1 MRLELKNRRFLF
13 NLFLVATGAALFVRV
28 VIIEDYR
35 IASNS
40 MFPNLATGDVV
51 FVSKSAFNL
60 RLPFSALE
68 IMKFSNPKR
77 SQIVAFTL
85 PDRNSAT
92 YVKRIVAVAGDRLE
106 VRAGDLYINGQ
117 LSNYQEP
124 SKNQR
129 QLTQSKAIIKIEQIT
144 GGKAYLIQ
152 QDQEHI
158 QNYGPVDIPPEHF
171 FVMGDNRIESVDSR
185 VWGPIPFSCL
195 KGLVLISS

>member
-1 MRLELKNRRFLF
+1 MRLELKDRRFLF

-28 VIIEDYR
+28 FIVEDYR

-40 MFPNLATGDVV
+40 MFPNLTSGEVV

-60 RLPFSALE
+60 RFPFSALE
-68 IMKFSNPKR
+68 IIKFSYPKR

-92 YVKRIVAVAGDRLE
+92 YVKRVVAVAGDRLE

-124 SKNQR
+124 SKPQR
-129 QLTQSKAIIKIEQIT
+129 QLTQSKAVIKFEQIS
-144 GGKAYLIQ
+144 GNRHYLIQ

-158 QNYGPVDIPPEHF
+158 QNYGPVDIPAEHF
-171 FVMGDNRIESVDSR
+171 FVMGDNRLESVDSR
-185 VWGPIPFSCL
+185 VWGPVPYSCL
-195 KGLVLISS
+195 KGLVLTSS